1 MRPLAAV
8 ATLQVV
14 TAMAKSA
21 TIGETLMEMTEIK
34 YLFVVDQQWG
44 CQQQLSLSGTTVIT
58 AEKWLLGVLSKG
70 DNQPA
75 HLLQQQGDKIY
86 TQAAIKPLF
95 IPVPWYCWHSAT
107 WTTVA
112 SGNNSSRPKIGHN
125 QPGCWLQQVKNFKP
139 KATISQLSIAAQ
151 C

>member
-1 MRPLAAV
+1 MWRLAAV

-14 TAMAKSA
+14 TAMAKLA
-21 TIGETLMEMTEIK
+21 TMGETLMEMTEIK
-34 YLFVVDQQWG
+34 YLFVVDQRWG

-86 TQAAIKPLF
+86 MQAAIKPLLL
-95 IPVPWYCWHSAT
+95 YSSAM
-107 WTTVA
+107 VLLA
-112 SGNNSSRPKIGHN
+112 
-125 QPGCWLQQVKNFKP
+125 
-139 KATISQLSIAAQ
+139 
-151 C
+151 